1 LTAGEVMNSVKITFG
16 NINVNSINSS
26 SGVFFGTNVNLN
38 FLSTSKSNNGF
49 SVTGDD
55 NELFRNLSFVKDDN
69 EIEIIK
75 TVT

>member
-1 LTAGEVMNSVKITFG
+1 LTAEEVMNSVKITFG

>member
-1 LTAGEVMNSVKITFG
+1 MNSVKITFG

>member
-1 LTAGEVMNSVKITFG
+1 MTAEEVMNSVKITFG